1 MRKAR
6 KIAGAIM
13 AAMIVM
19 GLSTVTAKAD
29 NPIVQTIYTTDPAP
43 MVYGD
48 TLYVYTGHDEDGASY
63 YDMRDWHCYSTKDM
77 VNWTDHGVVCSLNTF
92 SWAKSDAWAGQVVE
106 RNGKFYYYVPVIA
119 KQGGNS
125 IGVAVSDSPTG
136 PFKDALGKPL
146 CQGASFIDPTVYV
159 DSNGQAYLYFGN
171 SKLYYVKLNSN
182 MISYSGGI
190 NQVYNVASGNDVYVE
205 GPWFYKRGN
214 LYYMLYAAGGI
225 PEHISYSTSTS
236 PTGPWTYRGVIMPT
250 EGKSFTNHCGI
261 VDFKGHSYFFYH
273 NGALPG
279 GSGFA
284 RSVAVEEF
292 TYNPNGT
299 IPTIKMST
307 SGPSAIATLNPYTKV
322 EAETICNS
330 SGVEAESCGEGTLNV
345 AYIENGDWIKVKN
358 VDFGSGAK
366 SFEARVASAYGGGR
380 IELRL
385 DGTNGTLIGTV
396 NVEKTAGWQSYV
408 TKTCDI
414 TGATGKHDLYFVFKG
429 GSGSL
434 MNFNYWKFTA
444 TNGGSGA
451 QDPQPQPSGQNVNTN
466 STAHISDGWYYL
478 KNTNSQKY
486 LTVEG
491 NTVENWKNVCINSK
505 TGVDGQ
511 KWYVTNTSDGYVTL
525 TSGLGNF
532 MLDISNGEA
541 DDGANVGIYHGYSG
555 DAQKF
560 VVKNTKTSGV
570 YTIATKASDQ
580 VRYIDVYEHKKND
593 GANVCQWLYYGNPN
607 QEWVFEPIDGG
618 SAQTGGQGQ
627 TQPDPQPTNPEP
639 VVDPQPTNPDPV
651 VDPQPTP
658 SVGSGLEL
666 AYSINSWGSGYQ
678 ISYKISNNT
687 GSTVNGWTLKVN
699 KNQVKIESS
708 WNVNI
713 VEDGNYYVI
722 TPVDFNKTIGNGGSV
737 EFGSVANGQIG
748 DSFDYVLE

>member
-1 MRKAR
+1 MRKA
-6 KIAGAIM
+6 KLIAGAIM
-13 AAMIVM
+13 AAMIVV
-19 GLSTVTAKAD
+19 GLSPVTAKAD

-48 TLYVYTGHDEDGASY
+48 TLYVYTGHDEDGATY

-92 SWAKSDAWAGQVVE
+92 SWAKSDAWAGQVIE
-106 RNGKFYYYVPVIA
+106 RNGKFYYYVPVVA

-136 PFKDALGKPL
+136 PFKDAIGKPL
-146 CQGASFIDPTVYV
+146 CQGYSFIDPTVYI
-159 DSNGQAYLYFGN
+159 DTDGQAYLYFGN
-171 SKLYYVKLNSN
+171 SKLYYVKLNRD
-182 MISYSGGI
+182 MVSYSGGI
-190 NQVYNVASGNDVYVE
+190 NQVYNVATGNDVYVE

-236 PTGPWTYRGVIMPT
+236 PTGPWTYRGVIMPS
-250 EGKSFTNHCGI
+250 EGGSFTNHCGV

-292 TYNPNGT
+292 TYRTDGT
-299 IPTIKMST
+299 IPTIKMS
-307 SGPSAIATLNPYTKV
+307 SNGPSAIATLNPYTKV
-322 EAETICNS
+322 EAETICYS
-330 SGVEAESCGEGTLNV
+330 SGVETESCGEGTMNV
-345 AYIENGDWIKVKN
+345 GYIENGDWIKVKN

-385 DGTNGTLIGTV
+385 DGTNGTLIGTL
-396 NVEKTAGWQSYV
+396 NVDKTAGWQSYV

-414 TGATGKHDLYFVFKG
+414 SKATGKHDLYFVFKG

-444 TNGGSGA
+444 ANGSA
-451 QDPQPQPSGQNVNTN
+451 ATDPQPSQETTQPSGQNVNTN
-466 STAHISDGWYYL
+466 STAHINDGWYYL
-478 KNTNSQKY
+478 RNTNSNKY
-486 LTVEG
+486 LSVEG
-491 NTVENWKNVCINSK
+491 NSVENWKTVCINSK

-532 MLDISNGEA
+532 MLDISMGSDE
-541 DDGANVGIYHGYSG
+541 DGADVGIYHGYSG

-570 YTIATKASDQ
+570 YTIATKASNQ
-580 VRYIDVYEHKKND
+580 VRYIDVYNHGKTD
-593 GANVCQWLYYGNPN
+593 GTNVCQWLYYGNPN
-607 QEWVFEPIDGG
+607 QEWVFEAVEGG
-618 SAQTGGQGQ
+618 SQSGEQGQ
-627 TQPDPQPTNPEP
+627 TTVPDPEPTPQPEP
-639 VVDPQPTNPDPV
+639 DPEPTEE
-651 VDPQPTP
+651 PQPTP
-658 SVGSGLEL
+658 VVTEGLEL
-666 AYSINSWGSGYQ
+666 TYSINSWGSGYQ
-678 ISYKISNNT
+678 ISYKITNNT
-687 GSTVNGWTLKVN
+687 GSDVNNWTLKVN

-708 WNVNI
+708 WNVN
-713 VEDGNYYVI
+713 VKESGDYYVI
-722 TPVDFNKTIGNGGSV
+722 TPVEWNARIANGQSI
-737 EFGSVANGQIG
+737 EFGSTANGQIG
-748 DSFDYVLE
+748 TSFEYTLN

>member
-1 MRKAR
+1 MKKA
-6 KIAGAIM
+6 KFIVGALLGTLLLGM
-13 AAMIVM
+13 
-19 GLSTVTAKAD
+19 SPVTAKAD
-29 NPIVQTIYTTDPAP
+29 NSIVQTIYTTDPAP

-48 TLYVYTGHDEDGASY
+48 TVYVYTGHDEDGASY
-63 YDMRDWHCYSTKDM
+63 YDMRNWHCYSSKDM
-77 VNWTDHGVVCSLNTF
+77 ANWTDHGEIASLSTF
-92 SWAKSDAWAGQVVE
+92 SWASSDAWACQAVE
-106 RNGKFYYYVPVIA
+106 RNGKFYLYVPVIA
-119 KQGGNS
+119 NSGGNA

-136 PFKDALGKPL
+136 PFKDAIGGPL
-146 CQGASFIDPTVYV
+146 VKGWSYIDPTVFV

-171 SKLYYVKLNSN
+171 GSLYYVKLNSN

-190 NQVYNVASGNDVYVE
+190 NKVSTGYGSTYVE

-214 LYYMLYAAGGI
+214 LYYMLYAANGI
-225 PEHISYSTSTS
+225 PENIAYSTSTS
-236 PTGPWTYRGVIMPT
+236 PTGPWTYRGVIMPS
-250 EGKSFTNHCGI
+250 EGKSFTNHCGV

-284 RSVAVEEF
+284 RSVCVEEF
-292 TYNPNGT
+292 KYNSDGS

-307 SGPSAIATLNPYTKV
+307 KGPDPIATVNPYTKV

-330 SGVEAESCGEGTLNV
+330 NGVETETCGEGTLNV
-345 AYIENGDWIKVKN
+345 SYIENGDWIKVAN
-358 VDFGSGAK
+358 VDFGKGAK
-366 SFEARVASAYGGGR
+366 SFDARVASQFGGGK

-385 DGTNGTLIGTV
+385 DGTNGKLIGSVDVAQTG
-396 NVEKTAGWQSYV
+396 GWQKYV
-408 TKTCDI
+408 TKSCDV

-429 GSGSL
+429 NGGSL

-444 TNGGSGA
+444 ASGTTVTP
-451 QDPQPQPSGQNVNTN
+451 DPTPSTETTQPSGSNVNNN
-466 STAHISDGWYYL
+466 STARINDGWYYL

-491 NTVENWKNVCINSK
+491 NRFSNWTNVCISTG

-511 KWYVTNTSDGYVTL
+511 KWYVTNTYDGYVTL
-525 TSGLGNF
+525 TSGLGDY
-532 MLDISNGEA
+532 MLDISNGSA
-541 DDGANVGIYHGYSG
+541 DDGANIGIYYGYSG

-570 YTIATKASDQ
+570 YTIATKASNQ

-607 QEWVFEPIDGG
+607 QEWVFEPVN
-618 SAQTGGQGQ
+618 TQ
-627 TQPDPQPTNPEP
+627 TQPDPQPVVEPDPEP
-639 VVDPQPTNPDPV
+639 VVEPEPTPDPE
-651 VDPQPTP
+651 PTP
-658 SVGSGLEL
+658 ITVESGLEL
-666 AYSINSWGSGYQ
+666 TYSINNWGSGYQ

-699 KNQVKIESS
+699 KNQVNIDSS

-713 VEDGNYYVI
+713 TTSGDYYVI
-722 TPVDFNKTIGNGGSV
+722 TPVDFNKAIGNGSSV
-737 EFGSVANGQIG
+737 EFGSLGVGQIG
-748 DSFDYVLE
+748 TSFDYTLN

>member
-1 MRKAR
+1 MKKGS
-6 KIAGAIM
+6 KIAGALM
-13 AAMIVM
+13 AAMIVV
-19 GLSTVTAKAD
+19 GLSPVTAKAD
-29 NPIVQTIYTTDPAP
+29 NPIVQAIYTTDPAP

-136 PFKDALGKPL
+136 PFKDALGRPL
-146 CQGASFIDPTVYV
+146 CQGYGFIDPTVFV
-159 DSNGQAYLYFGN
+159 DSDGQAYLYFGN
-171 SKLYYVKLNSN
+171 PNLNYVKLNRD

-190 NQVYNVASGNDVYVE
+190 TKVNTTSNSFGYYQGRSSSYEE

-214 LYYMLYAAGGI
+214 LYYMLYSAGGI
-225 PEHISYSTSTS
+225 PEHIAYSTSLS
-236 PTGPWTYRGVIMPT
+236 PTGPWTYRGIIMPT
-250 EGKSFTNHCGI
+250 EGKSFTNHCGV

-292 TYNPNGT
+292 KYNPDGSF
-299 IPTIKMST
+299 PTIKMST
-307 SGPSAIATLNPYTKV
+307 SGPSAIATLNPYTRV

-330 SGVEAESCGEGTLNV
+330 SGVETESCGEGTLNV
-345 AYIENGDWIKVKN
+345 GYIENGDWIKVKN

-396 NVEKTAGWQSYV
+396 EVGSTNGWQNYV
-408 TKTCDI
+408 TKSCNI
-414 TGATGKHDLYFVFKG
+414 SGVTGKHDLYFVFKG

-434 MNFNYWKFTA
+434 MNFNYWKFTGDSSA
-444 TNGGSGA
+444 Q
-451 QDPQPQPSGQNVNTN
+451 QDPQPSTQPSTQPGGQNVNTN
-466 STAHISDGWYYL
+466 STARIEDGWYYL
-478 KNTNSQKY
+478 KNTLSQKY

-491 NTVENWKNVCINSK
+491 NQFNSWTNVCISSG
-505 TGVDGQ
+505 TGAEGQ
-511 KWYVTNTSDGYVTL
+511 KWYVTNTNDGYITL
-525 TSGLGNF
+525 TSGLGNY
-532 MLDISNGEA
+532 MLDIANGKDE
-541 DDGANVGIYHGYSG
+541 DGANIGIYNGYSG

-560 VVKNTKTSGV
+560 VVKNTGKGGV
-570 YTIATKASDQ
+570 YTIATKASNT
-580 VRYIDVYEHKKND
+580 VRYLDVYEHRTAD
-593 GANVCQWLYYGNPN
+593 GSNVCQWLYYGNPN
-607 QEWVFEPIDGG
+607 QQWQFEKIE
-618 SAQTGGQGQ
+618 GQSQ
-627 TQPDPQPTNPEP
+627 QQDPQPEPE
-639 VVDPQPTNPDPV
+639 
-651 VDPQPTP
+651 PTP
-658 SVGSGLEL
+658 SPVVSSGLEL
-666 AYSINSWGSGYQ
+666 TYSINNWGSGYQ
-678 ISYKISNNT
+678 VSYKISNST
-687 GSTVNGWTLKVN
+687 GKTVDGWTLKVN
-699 KNQVKIESS
+699 KNQVSIDSS

-713 VEDGNYYVI
+713 TTSGDYYVI
-722 TPVDFNKTIGNGGSV
+722 TPVDFNRTIGDGSSI
-737 EFGSVANGQIG
+737 EFGSIGVGQIG
-748 DSFDYVLE
+748 SSFDYTLE